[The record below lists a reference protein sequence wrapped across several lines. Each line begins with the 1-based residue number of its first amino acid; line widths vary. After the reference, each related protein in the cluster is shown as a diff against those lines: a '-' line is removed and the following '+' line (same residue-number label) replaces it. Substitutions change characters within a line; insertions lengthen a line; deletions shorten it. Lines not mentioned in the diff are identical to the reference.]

1 MNDIHD
7 TFTQNFL
14 KAQIVMEQP
23 PPPPTSIWTPSAPTG
38 VPTDGDG
45 APGQRARKRYN
56 AFGIL
61 EDIPD
66 EDLEPSQARGGEDA
80 GDPVGAVD
88 VAPAEPPKRD
98 PVARRDPVVV
108 GAGRTKSLA
117 GPAGGGIPGVAGGPA
132 GIDWSSVGR
141 NDPCPCGSGKKFK
154 KCHGAQL

>member
-23 PPPPTSIWTPSAPTG
+23 PPPPTSIWTPSAPSG

-45 APGQRARKRYN
+45 GAGQRARKRYN

-61 EDIPD
+61 EDIPAD
-66 EDLEPSQARGGEDA
+66 DLEPAQATGAEGE
-80 GDPVGAVD
+80 GQPVGAVD
-88 VAPAEPPKRD
+88 VAPAEPPKRE

-117 GPAGGGIPGVAGGPA
+117 GPASSSAPV
-132 GIDWSSVGR
+132 DWSSVGR

-154 KCHGAQL
+154 KCHGAQM